1 MRITSDFVIDV
12 IAARGR
18 VLVGGHLR

>member
-1 MRITSDFVIDV
+1 MRITSDFVIDD